1 MTLFNLY
8 MIILLF
14 LNQNILSVW
23 SNNALSNISYDRTDL
38 PYPLHPNIM
47 HCVYSPY
54 CSLYI
59 PKGADKEN
67 LFHNQGLL

>member
-38 PYPLHPNIM
+38 PYPLHPNIT
-47 HCVYSPY
+47 VVILRYTVTP
-54 CSLYI
+54 L
-59 PKGADKEN
+59 GR
-67 LFHNQGLL
+67 